1 MLWAQTS
8 SSSGSS
14 GSSVVKAEGR
24 RGVHRRRGP

>member
-8 SSSGSS
+8 SSSGS
-14 GSSVVKAEGR
+14 SSVVKAEGR